1 MNIYTKNFGEVTVD
15 ADKII
20 TFPAGIVGFPDLKQF
35 MLIYDEE
42 KSDSNIKWLQS
53 LDEPNFAMPVIDPLK
68 VKEDYNPVVEDEL
81 LTDLG
86 NFDESD
92 MLVLITITVPSDV
105 ENMSVNLAAPIV
117 INAANKRAIQI
128 IIDQPEYV
136 VKYPIYD
143 ILKSKKEG

>member
-86 NFDESD
+86 NFDESE